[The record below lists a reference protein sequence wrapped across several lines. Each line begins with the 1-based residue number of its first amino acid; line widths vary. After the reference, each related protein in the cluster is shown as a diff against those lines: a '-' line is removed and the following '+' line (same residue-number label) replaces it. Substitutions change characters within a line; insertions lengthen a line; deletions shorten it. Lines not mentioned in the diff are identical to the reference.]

1 MAHREQ
7 IEWCDVW
14 IEGGDTA
21 SLPRALLVG
30 DSIVKSYYPHVH
42 RRIAETF
49 ALARLATS
57 KCVSDPSFVRELALV
72 LGEYE
77 FATIHFN
84 NGLHG
89 RAYSEEEYAAGFSR
103 TLGFLVEAGK
113 GARII
118 VGNTTPVWC
127 RDEPQAL
134 DAMTDRVRERNRM
147 AESLAADREIPVNDL
162 FAAVIDHPE
171 YFSPDGV
178 HLVEEGQAI
187 LGDIVANSIM
197 ASTDHEHA

>member
-84 NGLHG
+84 NEPISGG
-89 RAYSEEEYAAGFSR
+89 IKISD
-103 TLGFLVEAGK
+103 K
-113 GARII
+113 
-118 VGNTTPVWC
+118 NT
-127 RDEPQAL
+127 
-134 DAMTDRVRERNRM
+134 NRLLT
-147 AESLAADREIPVNDL
+147 AEFYPIQF
-162 FAAVIDHPE
+162 FAA
-171 YFSPDGV
+171 
-178 HLVEEGQAI
+178 
-187 LGDIVANSIM
+187 
-197 ASTDHEHA
+197 